1 MPRARPAYPGR
12 LSLDLPDLPHLLIM
26 IVMRTSLHLSSAR
39 SAPRP
44 AAPGRRSV
52 LAAGLVAPLALALSA
67 CGAQA
72 GSDRPLVVVSC
83 YGIEYAARLVAGD
96 AAEVASLAKPGQE
109 PHDLELSV
117 SEIAGLEKAEV
128 IIRIPG
134 FQTALDEAITARGLE
149 DRVLDVSTVV
159 TLLPVEEHAED
170 HGGEETGAD
179 GHEGHDHGGLDPH
192 MWTDPT
198 LLAALATALGEHLG
212 AVAPEEKAT
221 FTASAAEAVRL
232 LEELDAELQ
241 QTFGAVE
248 GEKVFVTSHTA
259 FGYLAQRYGLEQ
271 IGISGIDPEVEPSPQ
286 RLLELQQVISERGVT
301 TVFFEES
308 ASPKVAETLA
318 QNVGVSSASLDNLET
333 HLDASKDY
341 RAVMREN
348 AAKLVESWA

>member
-44 AAPGRRSV
+44 VAPGRRSV

-134 FQTALDEAITARGLE
+134 FQTALDEAITSRGLE

-212 AVAPEEKAT
+212 AVAPEEKET

-318 QNVGVSSASLDNLET
+318 QNVGVSSVSLDNLET